1 MASFK
6 AKDRK
11 CSECG
16 HVRKGHEEK
25 ETDVNI
31 AVAMLNGAYHNE
43 YDHAYLVSRDSDPG
57 NRHGRRGESRGVQTA

>member
-43 YDHAYLVSRDSDPG
+43 YDHAYWVSRDSDLTPVV
-57 NRHGRRGESRGVQTA
+57 RTR